1 MTPQQNDVLE
11 CKHRHLLD
19 VARALRFQANLPIS
33 FWGECILIVAFLINK
48 LPTPILKYKS
58 PHQVLLGTVPSYSSL
73 RVFECLCFAKN
84 MNIQHK
90 FDERVKPS
98 IFVGYPYGQKG
109 YRIYDFKTH
118 QIYVS
123 RDVIFHESIF
133 PYHDLP
139 SPSSKNSITI
149 TPINDDGTF
158 DYTTPSIV
166 PIDVSSSDSIPH
178 IPVDYSNDSPM
189 TIPTSS

>member
-1 MTPQQNDVLE
+1 
-11 CKHRHLLD
+11 
-19 VARALRFQANLPIS
+19 
-33 FWGECILIVAFLINK
+33 
-48 LPTPILKYKS
+48 
-58 PHQVLLGTVPSYSSL
+58 
-73 RVFECLCFAKN
+73 

-123 RDVIFHESIF
+123 RVVIFHKSIF

-139 SPSSKNSITI
+139 FSSSKNSITI
-149 TPINDDGTF
+149 TPINDDRTF

-166 PIDVSSSDSIPH
+166 PTDVSSSDSIPY
-178 IPVDYSNDSPM
+178 IPVDYSNDSSM
-189 TIPTSS
+189 TIPTFSQFDSSNNSPFIFENSPSTTSTPIINNHP

>member
-1 MTPQQNDVLE
+1 
-11 CKHRHLLD
+11 
-19 VARALRFQANLPIS
+19 
-33 FWGECILIVAFLINK
+33 
-48 LPTPILKYKS
+48 
-58 PHQVLLGTVPSYSSL
+58 
-73 RVFECLCFAKN
+73 

-90 FDERVKPS
+90 FDERAKPG

-139 SPSSKNSITI
+139 SPSFKNSITI

-158 DYTTPSIV
+158 DYTTSPIV
-166 PIDVSSSDSIPH
+166 PIDVSSSDYISQN
-178 IPVDYSNDSPM
+178 PVDYSNDSPVP
-189 TIPTSS
+189 ISTSSQLDNSTNSSSISEDTLSNNSPSMAPAPIINNHPQ